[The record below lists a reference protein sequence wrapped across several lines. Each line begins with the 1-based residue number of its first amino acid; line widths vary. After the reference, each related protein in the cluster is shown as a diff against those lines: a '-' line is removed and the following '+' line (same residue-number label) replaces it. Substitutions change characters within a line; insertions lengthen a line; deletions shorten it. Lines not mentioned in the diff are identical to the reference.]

1 MNFFIRTTIVI
12 AAFAASS
19 IALAQTQRDMPTP
32 YAPTNFHTE
41 NIVQFAADVDK
52 ATNGKLKITLHS
64 NGSLF
69 KANEIKRAVQGG
81 QAQIGESLLSGYENG
96 DPIFGID
103 TIPLWRCCWST
114 LFRKSSPGCQNR

>member
-19 IALAQTQRDMPTP
+19 IALAQTQWDMPTP

-64 NGSLF
+64 
-69 KANEIKRAVQGG
+69 
-81 QAQIGESLLSGYENG
+81 SG
-96 DPIFGID
+96 
-103 TIPLWRCCWST
+103 
-114 LFRKSSPGCQNR
+114 